1 MTIAVIG
8 RGPIGSAAARH
19 LARAGQAVVLI
30 GPGEPAQKA
39 THRGVFA
46 SHWDEG
52 RITRALDPDPFW
64 SAVSRASIARY
75 AEIEAESGIGFFTES
90 GAMIAAPAGGDYMRD
105 VAAVQAEAGINAE
118 TLTGAALAARFP
130 CFAFPDGIEARYEPR
145 GAGHVNPRRMVAAQT
160 EAARRAGAE
169 VMDATALRLDI
180 TAKGARVITD
190 AGDVPADRVLVAN
203 GGWANTLLPEP
214 LPLAVHARTIAF
226 FAQDAHAQ
234 DTFAQDTFAQDTAAA
249 PGGMPTLVY
258 RTPAGEVPYLLPPI
272 RYPDG
277 QHYVKIGGDP
287 EDSLLDTPEAVG
299 DWFRSGGS
307 VEVGVYLRT
316 LIEGLMPGLDT
327 SRMHVEPCVTV
338 FTPED
343 RPAIRRLGARLA
355 VAVAGCG
362 RGAKCADELGRMA
375 AEVVAG

>member
-1 MTIAVIG
+1 MAIAVIG

-19 LARAGQAVVLI
+19 LARAGHAVVLI
-30 GPGEPAQKA
+30 GPGEPEQKA
-39 THRGVFA
+39 SHRGVFA

-90 GAMIAAPAGGDYMRD
+90 GALIAAPANGDYMRN
-105 VAAVQAEAGINAE
+105 VAAVQAEAGIEAE
-118 TLTGAALAARFP
+118 TLTGDALAARFP
-130 CFAFPDGIEARYEPR
+130 CFAFPDGIAARYEPR
-145 GAGHVNPRRMVAAQT
+145 GAGHVNPRRMVAAQC
-160 EAARRAGAE
+160 ESARRAGAE

-180 TAKGARVITD
+180 TAQGARVITD
-190 AGDVPADRVLVAN
+190 AGDLPADRVLVAN

-214 LPLAVHARTIAF
+214 LALAVYARTIAF
-226 FAQDAHAQ
+226 FAQDA
-234 DTFAQDTFAQDTAAA
+234 AAA
-249 PGGMPTLVY
+249 LGDMPTLVY

-277 QHYVKIGGDP
+277 RLYVKIGGDP
-287 EDSLLDTPEAVG
+287 EDSLLDSPEAVG

-307 VEVGVYLRT
+307 AEVGAYLRK
-316 LIEGLMPGLDT
+316 LIAGLMPGLDT
-327 SRMHVEPCVTV
+327 TQMHVEPCVTV

-343 RPAIRRLGARLA
+343 RPAIRRLGPRLA

-375 AEVVAG
+375 AGVVLG

>member
-19 LARAGQAVVLI
+19 LARAGHGVVLI
-30 GPGEPAQKA
+30 GPGEPADKG
-39 THRGVFA
+39 THKGVFA

-75 AEIEAESGIGFFTES
+75 AEIEAESGIDFFTES
-90 GAMIAAPAGGDYMRD
+90 GALIVGPAGGEFMRN
-105 VAAVQAEAGINAE
+105 VAAVQAEAGIAAE

-130 CFAFPDGIEARYEPR
+130 CFAFPEGIEARYEPR

-160 EAARRAGAE
+160 ESARRAGAE
-169 VMDATALRLDI
+169 VMEATALRLE
-180 TAKGARVITD
+180 TSGKHARVITD
-190 AGDVPADRVLVAN
+190 AGDVTANRVLVAN
-203 GGWANTLLPEP
+203 GGWANTLLPAP
-214 LPLAVHARTIAF
+214 LPLAVYARTIAF
-226 FAQDAHAQ
+226 FAQAPDAGLG
-234 DTFAQDTFAQDTAAA
+234 D
-249 PGGMPTLVY
+249 MPTLVY
-258 RTPAGEVPYLLPPI
+258 RTPAGDVPYLLPPI

-277 QHYVKIGGDP
+277 RLYVKIGGDP
-287 EDSLLDTPEAVG
+287 EDTRLETPEAVG

-307 VEVGVYLRT
+307 ATVGDQLRR
-316 LIEGLMPGLDT
+316 LIEGLMPALDT
-327 SRMHVEPCVTV
+327 SAMHVEPCVTV

-343 RPAIRRLGARLA
+343 RPAIRRLGPRLA

-362 RGAKCADELGRMA
+362 RGAKCADELGRRA